1 MARFKLFRWRAIVP
15 LLLFLALLALG
26 WLLLLDRIVA
36 RGIEAL
42 GTHIVGARVDLA
54 EADVRLA
61 DGAVVLRG
69 LEVTNPDQ
77 PMTNLFEADEIVVD
91 IRTLPLLQQKV
102 AIDTV
107 AVRGLRFG
115 TERETSGAID
125 DPSPESGRVAREVSA
140 WADALR
146 FPEFSLEGLGQAVNV
161 GAVSPESLRTVSEVE
176 GLIARTGAARERWDR
191 TLAALDPDRVIDSAR
206 TLVEHLR
213 QADVRALGP
222 LGVTRLA
229 NATRET
235 VANLGE
241 FTERVQSLDDQARSD
256 FAGLQQGL
264 GRLAAA
270 RQADYAY
277 ARSLLRLP
285 SMDAPDIS
293 PALFGEA
300 AVGWIKPVLYW
311 LQLAEQYLPPGLD
324 PRRYT
329 EPTRARRAGTTVTF
343 PKEGGDP
350 RFLLEHG
357 EASVEFGGSGLEA
370 GTYQAVVRGLTS
382 SPALYGKPLEFLLE
396 RSGAEVGPADI
407 SVQALLDH
415 VAAPVHDSIEVSAG
429 GIELGSLDIA
439 SLGARLVPGRGEASL
454 SLDRRGGELAGE
466 WRWRSANV
474 TWERLDGGTG
484 QGEAGS
490 VRPSIGSEAWAD
502 DFLWRTVSGIRNV
515 EVAVRFSGAVTG
527 PELSVRSNVGDVIA
541 LSLRRELGREIQR
554 AELEVRNQVDALV
567 GPGVTRARS
576 SVAGLEAMLRDD
588 IGVPLDALKQA
599 RADLEQEIQRLARR
613 LPGGIRIPGRR

>member
-1 MARFKLFRWRAIVP
+1 MARLRLFRWRAIVP
-15 LLLFLALLALG
+15 LLLFVGLLVVG
-26 WLLLLDRIVA
+26 WLLLLDRIVE
-36 RGIEAL
+36 RGIEAV

-69 LEVTNPDQ
+69 LEVTNPDR
-77 PMTNLFEADEIVVD
+77 PMTNLFEADEIVAD
-91 IRTLPLLQQKV
+91 IRTLPLLEQKV

-115 TERETSGAID
+115 TEREASGAIT
-125 DPSPESGRVAREVSA
+125 DPSPASGRVAREVTT
-140 WADALR
+140 WADAVR

-161 GAVSPESLRTVSEVE
+161 GAVAPESLRTVSEAE
-176 GLIARTGAARERWDR
+176 GLIAQSAAVRERWDR
-191 TLAALDPDRVIDSAR
+191 TLAALDAERVIDSAR
-206 TLVEHLR
+206 ALVEQLQ

-229 NATRET
+229 GSTRET
-235 VANLGE
+235 IGHLGE
-241 FTERVQSLDDQARSD
+241 FTERVQSLDDAARSD
-256 FAGLQQGL
+256 FAGLQQDL

-324 PRRYT
+324 PRRYSASG
-329 EPTRARRAGTTVTF
+329 RARSAGTTVTF
-343 PKEGGDP
+343 PREGGQP
-350 RFLLEHG
+350 RFLLEHA
-357 EASVEFGGSGLEA
+357 EASVELGGSGLEA
-370 GTYQAVVRGLTS
+370 GAYRAVVRGLTS
-382 SPALYGKPLEFLLE
+382 SPALYGKPLEFLLRRGE
-396 RSGAEVGPADI
+396 ADVGPADI
-407 SVQALLDH
+407 RVAALLDH

-429 GIELGSLDIA
+429 GIELGSLDLP
-439 SLGARLVPGRGEASL
+439 SVGARLVPGRGAAAL

-466 WRWRSANV
+466 WSWRSAAV
-474 TWERLDGGTG
+474 TWERLGAESGAGQSGG
-484 QGEAGS
+484 A
-490 VRPSIGSEAWAD
+490 RPPIGSREWAD
-502 DFLWRTVSGIRNV
+502 EFLWRTVSGIRNV
-515 EVAVRFSGAVTG
+515 EVAVRFSGELTG
-527 PELSVRSNVGDVIA
+527 PELAVRSNVGDVIA

-576 SVAGLEAMLRDD
+576 SVAGLESMLRED
-588 IGVPLDALKQA
+588 IGVPLDALIRA
-599 RADLEQEIQRLARR
+599 RADLEQEIQRLTRR
-613 LPGGIRIPGRR
+613 LPGGIRIPGGR

>member
-15 LLLFLALLALG
+15 LLLFLALLVLG

-54 EADVRLA
+54 EADVRLT

-107 AVRGLRFG
+107 TVRGLRFG

-125 DPSPESGRVAREVSA
+125 DPSPESRRVAREVSA

-146 FPEFSLEGLGQAVNV
+146 FPEFSLEGLGEAVNV
-161 GAVSPESLRTVSEVE
+161 GAVSPESLRTVSEAE
-176 GLIARTGAARERWDR
+176 GLIARTGAVHESWDR
-191 TLAALDPDRVIDSAR
+191 TLAALDPQRVIDSAL
-206 TLVEHLR
+206 TLVEQLR

-229 NATRET
+229 NSTRET
-235 VANLGE
+235 VADLGE

-293 PALFGEA
+293 PALFGAA

-329 EPTRARRAGTTVTF
+329 EPKRARRAGTTVTF
-343 PKEGGDP
+343 PKQGGEP

-357 EASVEFGGSGLEA
+357 EASVEFAGSGLAA
-370 GTYQAVVRGLTS
+370 GSYQAVVRGLTS
-382 SPALYGKPLEFLLE
+382 APALYGKPLEFMLE

-407 SVQALLDH
+407 SVMALLDH

-439 SLGARLVPGRGEASL
+439 PLGARLVPGRGEASL
-454 SLDRRGGELAGE
+454 SLDRRGGELTGE

-474 TWERLDGGTG
+474 TWERLDGRTG
-484 QGEAGS
+484 NGEGG
-490 VRPSIGSEAWAD
+490 RDWAE

-588 IGVPLDALKQA
+588 IGVPLDALREA
-599 RADLEQEIQRLARR
+599 RADLEQEIQRFTRR

>member
-15 LLLFLALLALG
+15 LLLFLVLLVLG
-26 WLLLLDRIVA
+26 WLLLLDRIVE
-36 RGIEAL
+36 RGIEAM

-161 GAVSPESLRTVSEVE
+161 GAVSPESLRTVSEAE
-176 GLIARTGAARERWDR
+176 GLIARTGAARESWDR
-191 TLAALDPDRVIDSAR
+191 RLAALDPERVIDSAR
-206 TLVEHLR
+206 TLVEQLR

-229 NATRET
+229 NSTRET

-256 FAGLQQGL
+256 FAGLQQGF
-264 GRLAAA
+264 GGLAAA

-293 PALFGEA
+293 PALFGA
-300 AVGWIKPVLYW
+300 AAAGWIKPVLYW

-343 PKEGGDP
+343 PKEGGEP

-357 EASVEFGGSGLEA
+357 EASVEFAGSGLAA
-370 GTYQAVVRGLTS
+370 GRYQAVVRGLTS
-382 SPALYGKPLEFLLE
+382 APALYGKPLEFLLE

-407 SVQALLDH
+407 SVGALLDH

-454 SLDRRGGELAGE
+454 TLDRRGGELAGE

-474 TWERLDGGTG
+474 TWERLD
-484 QGEAGS
+484 EP
-490 VRPSIGSEAWAD
+490 PSIGSEAWAG

-515 EVAVRFSGAVTG
+515 EVAVRFSGAVTA

-588 IGVPLDALKQA
+588 IGVPLDALREA
-599 RADLEQEIQRLARR
+599 RADLEQEIQRFTRR

>member
-15 LLLFLALLALG
+15 LLLFLALLVLG

-161 GAVSPESLRTVSEVE
+161 GAVSPESLRTVSEAE
-176 GLIARTGAARERWDR
+176 GLIARTGAVHESWDR
-191 TLAALDPDRVIDSAR
+191 TLAALDPERVIDSAR
-206 TLVEHLR
+206 TLVEQLR

-229 NATRET
+229 NSTRET
-235 VANLGE
+235 VADLGE

-293 PALFGEA
+293 PALFGAA

-329 EPTRARRAGTTVTF
+329 EPTRARRTGTTVTF
-343 PKEGGDP
+343 PQEGGEP

-357 EASVEFGGSGLEA
+357 EASVEFAGSGLAA
-370 GTYQAVVRGLTS
+370 GSYQAVVRGLTS
-382 SPALYGKPLEFLLE
+382 APALYGKPLEFMLE

-407 SVQALLDH
+407 SVRALLDH

-439 SLGARLVPGRGEASL
+439 PLGARLVPGRGEASL
-454 SLDRRGGELAGE
+454 SLDRRGGELTGE

-474 TWERLDGGTG
+474 TWVRLDGGTG
-484 QGEAGS
+484 NGEGG
-490 VRPSIGSEAWAD
+490 RDWAE

-588 IGVPLDALKQA
+588 IGVPLDALREA
-599 RADLEQEIQRLARR
+599 RADLEQEIQRFTRR